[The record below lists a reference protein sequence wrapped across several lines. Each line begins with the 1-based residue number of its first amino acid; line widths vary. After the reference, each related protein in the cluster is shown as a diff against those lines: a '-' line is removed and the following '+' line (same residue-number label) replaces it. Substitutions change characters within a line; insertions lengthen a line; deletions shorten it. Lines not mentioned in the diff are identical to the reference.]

1 MQDIGFSWVW
11 PGHYRDIMVHEP
23 IDFGKNK
30 MARVVWNNIVLAI
43 MWVIWVERNSRI
55 FVGKENVCWELNE
68 KAKYLAP
75 LWSSTHKAYKDYS
88 CSLIILSWTDVL
100 GF

>member
-43 MWVIWVERNSRI
+43 MWVIWLKEILDFLQAKKMFVGNYMKGQVFRFFVVLNSR
-55 FVGKENVCWELNE
+55 
-68 KAKYLAP
+68 
-75 LWSSTHKAYKDYS
+75 
-88 CSLIILSWTDVL
+88 SL
-100 GF
+100 